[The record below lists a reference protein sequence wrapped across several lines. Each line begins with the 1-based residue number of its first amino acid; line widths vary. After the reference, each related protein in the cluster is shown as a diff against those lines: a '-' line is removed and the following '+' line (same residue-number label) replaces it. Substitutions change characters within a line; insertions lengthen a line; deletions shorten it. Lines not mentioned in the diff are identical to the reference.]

1 MPAIREYLRP
11 ASLSQALDM
20 IASAGGRAGYIAGGT
35 FLGSARQVPYD
46 TLVDITGLGLDAIE
60 QREDRI
66 SLGATVTIQDLA
78 ESDIV
83 RMPRLELLGRAARSV
98 AGQQIRNM
106 ATVAGDLLSGY
117 LLADL
122 PAALLVLGAEL
133 IAAQAG
139 PDTGGDERRRIPL
152 EEYYVSRSER
162 RPGDWL
168 VTEVDFP
175 LPPPE
180 ARGAFIKFA
189 RTEHDA
195 AVADVACLA
204 RVDGGRFRDVRLALS
219 AAVNRPRRL
228 TAAERFL
235 EDRPADPESCRAA
248 AERAMEDLTLLGN
261 VRASR
266 AYRAGVVPVLIRRA
280 LLTCTGDGEGG
291 R

>member
-1 MPAIREYLRP
+1 
-11 ASLSQALDM
+11 M
-20 IASAGGRAGYIAGGT
+20 IAGAGGRAGYIAGGT

-46 TLVDITGLGLDAIE
+46 TLVDITGLGLHAIE
-60 QREDRI
+60 QQEDRV

-78 ESDIV
+78 ESEIV
-83 RMPRLELLGRAARSV
+83 RTPRLELLARAARSV

-106 ATVAGDLLSGY
+106 ATVAGDLISGY

-133 IAAQAG
+133 VAAEAG
-139 PDTGGDERRRIPL
+139 PAAGGDERRHISL
-152 EEYYVSRSER
+152 EKYYTSRSER
-162 RPGDWL
+162 RPREWL
-168 VTEVDFP
+168 VTEVVFP

-204 RVDGGRFRDVRLALS
+204 RVEEGRFRDVRLALS

-235 EDRPADPESCRAA
+235 EDRAADPESCRAA
-248 AERAMEDLTLLGN
+248 AERAMKDLTLLGN

-266 AYRAGVVPVLIRRA
+266 AYRAELVPVLIRRA
-280 LLTCTGDGEGG
+280 LQACAGQGEGG